1 MAGGGYALMIHHCY
15 RTVSLNCETEEL
27 APTAEEAA
35 LQHVRRFS
43 PDTRI
48 TVTATCDGVTLAFRV
63 EPTRDYRAFP
73 VALPPC
79 FEARQ

>member
-1 MAGGGYALMIHHCY
+1 MIHYCY
-15 RTVSLNCETEEL
+15 QVTSLCGETEEL
-27 APTAEEAA
+27 AFNAEEAA
-35 LQHVRRFS
+35 LQHVRAFA
-43 PDTRI
+43 PITRL

>member
-1 MAGGGYALMIHHCY
+1 MIHHLY
-15 RTVSLNCETEEL
+15 RIVSLCGETEEL
-27 APTAEEAA
+27 ATNAEEAA
-35 LQHVRRFS
+35 LEHVRRFQ

-63 EPTRDYRAFP
+63 EPTINYRAFP
-73 VALPPC
+73 LALPPC

>member
-1 MAGGGYALMIHHCY
+1 MIHYCY
-15 RTVSLNCETEEL
+15 RVTSLCGETEEL
-27 APTAEEAA
+27 AFNAEEAA

-48 TVTATCDGVTLAFRV
+48 TVTAARDGVTLGFRV
-63 EPTRDYRAFP
+63 EPPRDYRAFP

-79 FEARQ
+79 FEVRP